1 MKCTNNSIWVLGFFL
16 SAFFFGVGT
25 AAEKRH
31 HDVHAHGVAEVD
43 IVVEGAKVTV
53 QFRAPAESV
62 MGFEHEA
69 KSENDRK
76 KRDAALEQLRTKLNQ
91 MIVFEP
97 TLACTFFDVKTVVV
111 EEKSSRPQE
120 QSGKG
125 KSQKKSAE
133 HREVHAAASVACDK
147 SIAGSRVRFGVYK
160 AFPEIHEIKVQVLGD
175 SGQSGA
181 TIKKDKGEIKL

>member
-1 MKCTNNSIWVLGFFL
+1 MRLPVSLGVLLLLFC
-16 SAFFFGVGT
+16 VGMGA

-43 IVVEGAKVTV
+43 IAVEGAKATV
-53 QFRAPAESV
+53 EFRAPAESV

-69 KSENDRK
+69 KSEGDKK
-76 KRDAALEQLRTKLNQ
+76 KREAAMEQLRTKMNQ

-97 TLACTFFDVKTVVV
+97 KLACKFSEVKAVVV
-111 EEKSSRPQE
+111 EEKSSRAQE
-120 QSGKG
+120 PTGKD

-133 HREVHAAASVACDK
+133 HREVHGTASVTCDK
-147 SIAGSRVRFGVYK
+147 SVAGSRVRFGVYK
-160 AFPEIHEIKVQVLGD
+160 VFPEIHEIKVQVLGD